1 MIQSLRRVHRCVFLM
16 LGVALPAVFLGGLL
30 ARHPTYSP
38 VDSLRN
44 DSIQNNTET
53 EFEARR
59 GSAKFK
65 MLLLE
70 GKESGPAREFYIIPD
85 AGFLAPDVYV
95 YWSNSK
101 PKTSFDSSATLL
113 GPLVPQQP
121 YKVLS
126 SAEGYFVLYS
136 VAQGEVLGS
145 SQLEA
150 AK

>member
-1 MIQSLRRVHRCVFLM
+1 MIQPLRRVHRSVFLV
-16 LGVALPAVFLGGLL
+16 LGVALPTVFIGGLL
-30 ARHPTYSP
+30 ARHPTYYR
-38 VDSLRN
+38 VDSQRN
-44 DSIQNNTET
+44 NSIQNNAGT
-53 EFEARR
+53 EFEARS

-85 AGFLAPDVYV
+85 EGFLAPDVYV
-95 YWSNSK
+95 YWSRSR
-101 PKTSFDSSATLL
+101 PGTSIDSNATLL

-121 YKVLS
+121 YTVPS
-126 SAEGYFVLYS
+126 DAAGYFVLYS

-145 SQLEA
+145 TQLEA

>member
-1 MIQSLRRVHRCVFLM
+1 MIQPLRRVHRSAFLV
-16 LGVALPAVFLGGLL
+16 LGVALPAVFIGGVL
-30 ARHPTYSP
+30 ARHPAYAS

-44 DSIQNNTET
+44 KPILNDATT

-65 MLLLE
+65 MLLVG
-70 GKESGPAREFYIIPD
+70 GKESGPAREFHIGP
-85 AGFLAPDVYV
+85 APGFLAPDVYV
-95 YWSNSK
+95 YWSRSK
-101 PKTSFDSSATLL
+101 PGTSIDSNATLL

-121 YKVLS
+121 YTVPS
-126 SAEGYFVLYS
+126 DAAGYFVLYS

-145 SQLEA
+145 AQLEA